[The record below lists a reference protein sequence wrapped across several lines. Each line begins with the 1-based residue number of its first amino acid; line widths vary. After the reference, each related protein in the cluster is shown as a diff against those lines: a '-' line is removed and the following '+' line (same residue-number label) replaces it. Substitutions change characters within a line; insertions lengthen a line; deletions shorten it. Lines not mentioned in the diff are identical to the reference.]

1 MVAQWYDLRDTGDPS
16 SNPVGQ
22 AAAER
27 SHDYPI
33 DVPAATPTLSNA
45 NLRYQET
52 LNGQKDSDAASFF
65 CPRSFDRAVMARV
78 LRTGAAGRT
87 HWSRSTAPG
96 VAGTAFTAS
105 EPCWRLAAGRP
116 GRTDK

>member
-52 LNGQKDSDAASFF
+52 LNGQKDSDAASF
-65 CPRSFDRAVMARV
+65 
-78 LRTGAAGRT
+78 
-87 HWSRSTAPG
+87 
-96 VAGTAFTAS
+96 TAS
-105 EPCWRLAAGRP
+105 ESCWRLAAGRP